1 MNETAPDLAGKIIRG
16 YELKAQIGAGGF
28 GAVYSAYQPAIK
40 REVAVKVILP
50 DYANKAEFIREFES
64 EAQLVA
70 RLEHPNIVPLYDFWR
85 EPGGAYLVMRW
96 LRGGSLRGA
105 LTASSFSPQSV
116 ARLLEQIASGLA
128 VAHRKGIV
136 HRDIKPDNILLDE
149 DRNAYLADFGIAKI
163 TSERDAN
170 SDHLMVGSPAYIAPE
185 QVLGQVVSP
194 QTDLYSLGIV
204 IYELLMGKRPFQ
216 EETATELLIKHIN
229 AAVPSV
235 QEHFSPAID
244 NVIQRATAKAPE
256 QRYPDAISMATAFR
270 RAITEDDGT
279 ADDASVPSPIP
290 DATPS
295 RRSGHKRT
303 TIKSPDNATARI
315 DATPN
320 RDAETM
326 RIHEPINPYKGL
338 RAFQEAD
345 ANDFFGRELEVHK
358 LIERLKE
365 DVPNRR
371 FLALVGASGSGKS
384 SLARAGLIPALRR
397 GALPGSDKWFFASF
411 IPGAAPFDELAQA
424 LLEVAV
430 DVPSNFAARLAEID
444 DALQTLL
451 PTLLPDEPDAQLFLM
466 IDQFEEVF
474 TACPDENIRMQFLRE
489 IQTTLNAP
497 GSRLWVA
504 ITLRADFYDRPLQ
517 YPEFGDLLRQRTEV
531 ILPLNNEAMAAAISA
546 PALRAGL
553 TLEAGVLETILKD
566 VSAQPGALPLMQYS
580 LTELFERR
588 QGLQL
593 TLKAYEESGGVLGA
607 LARRADQLYETLDTP
622 SQDLARAMFLRLVT
636 LGEGTE
642 DTRRRVVRAELSAL
656 ANDDRLDHLLSLYG
670 GYRLL
675 SFDRDPITRAPT
687 IELAHEALIRAW
699 GRLRDWLASSRDEV
713 RTQRRLSASVEEWEN
728 AGHDPSFLASGARL
742 DQFSEWLRT
751 SHLGITHRERTYL
764 ESSIAEQAAKRA
776 QDERIA
782 RRVQNFGRAAA
793 VLGVMVVLA
802 LAATAFAAAQAGQA
816 RSEVEIAAQTLTPV
830 PRTLTPVQLTLVAG
844 NALIRSGQATATSV
858 AVARQQQEALIESL
872 RLGNAASNLLG
883 ESSSSPELAALLAIR
898 ALRTAYTVPADAAL
912 VMAFDRMYAREVMSS
927 HTDTVTAVALA
938 PDGTRFSSG
947 QDGALYRWRDQAA
960 TLLFSGDSPV
970 RALALSPEAS
980 PELVIIADDDGVIRL
995 LNARDGKVIREI
1007 TQAHKSPILCLAFA
1021 PDGSLFASGGV
1032 EGEIHLWDKT
1042 GTRVKSWA
1050 AHDGGTLALAFAP
1063 NSSALLSGGVD
1074 GYSRLWSIP
1083 ESSLRTEMAWIDP
1096 VLGVAY
1102 PQPGSDQGDGQW
1114 AVISAGSE
1122 ATLINPENGETR
1134 LTFRGHTDLVNAASF
1149 NQDGSQVVTVSA
1161 DGTLRVW
1168 NIQEN
1173 NPNLDQPIL
1182 LGHTDS
1188 VLAVSVNGTDQIL
1201 TGSADQTVRLWEIRS
1216 NGSDMRLRSASLA
1229 APADPG
1235 ISVVRL
1241 MEGTTSLLV
1250 GTHNG
1255 YWIGDFETGRIV
1267 SNEDKVKHRIQ
1278 VTAHSGKWLMMGT
1291 STLFQFDLTQKKI
1304 LKYFELPDH
1313 AADAVLMSTALSPD
1327 DRLLLT
1333 GWNDRAVRLWDIE
1346 KGGLFRVWE
1355 QRQDWV
1361 GAVAFTPD
1369 GKAIIVTDLSGG
1381 ISLITLETGQ
1391 ERPLGKLDRPIWSV
1405 TISPDGQI
1413 AVTGD
1418 ENGQLTFW
1426 SLPSGRIERVIKAHS
1441 LQIGA
1446 LAFSADGRY
1455 LLSGSADRS
1464 GVITESA
1471 TGREYRRLIA
1481 HEAEISAVAFSP
1493 DGKLAITGSADG
1505 EVRLWDVDY
1514 QTFGDRVCKRLN
1526 AVQRRLSAAE
1536 QGRYGIGD
1544 RNICPE
1550 D

>member
-96 LRGGSLRGA
+96 LRGGSLRAA
-105 LTASSFSPQSV
+105 LTASSFTPQSV

-163 TSERDAN
+163 TSEREAN
-170 SDHLMVGSPAYIAPE
+170 TDHLMVGSPAYIAPE

-235 QEHFSPAID
+235 QEHFPQAID

-256 QRYPDAISMATAFR
+256 QRYPDAISMAAAFR
-270 RAITEDDGT
+270 RAITEDDST
-279 ADDASVPSPIP
+279 ADDVSVPSPIL
-290 DATPS
+290 DAPPS
-295 RRSGHKRT
+295 RRGGHKRT

-345 ANDFFGRELEVHK
+345 ANDFFGREVEVHK

-397 GALPGSDKWFFASF
+397 GALPGSEKWFFASF

-451 PTLLPDEPDAQLFLM
+451 PGLLPDEPDAQLFLM

-489 IQTTLNAP
+489 LQTTLNAP

-566 VSAQPGALPLMQYS
+566 VLAQPGALPLMQYS

-588 QGLQL
+588 KGLQL
-593 TLKAYEESGGVLGA
+593 TLKGYEESGGVLGA
-607 LARRADQLYETLDTP
+607 LARRADQIYETLDEP
-622 SQDLARAMFLRLVT
+622 SQTLARAMFLRLVT

-642 DTRRRVVRAELSAL
+642 DTRRRVLRVELSAL
-656 ANDDRLDHLLSLYG
+656 ADDDRLDHLLSRYG

-713 RTQRRLSASVEEWEN
+713 RTQRRLSAAVEEWEN
-728 AGHDPSFLASGARL
+728 AGHDSSFLASGARL
-742 DQFSEWLRT
+742 EQFSEWLRT
-751 SHLGITHRERTYL
+751 SHLGITHRERAYL
-764 ESSIAEQAAKRA
+764 EASVAEQAAKRA
-776 QDERIA
+776 RDERIA

-802 LAATAFAAAQAGQA
+802 LAATVFAAAQAGQA
-816 RSEVEIAAQTLTPV
+816 RAEVEIAAQTLTPV
-830 PRTLTPVQLTLVAG
+830 PRILTPVQLTLVAG

-858 AVARQQQEALIESL
+858 AIARQEQEALIESL
-872 RLGNAASNLLG
+872 RLGNAARNLLG
-883 ESSSSPELAALLAIR
+883 ESGSSPELAALLAIR
-898 ALRTAYTVPADAAL
+898 ALGTAYTVTADTAL
-912 VMAFDRMYAREVMSS
+912 VMAFDRMYAREIMSS
-927 HTDTVTAVALA
+927 HTDTVTGVALA
-938 PDGTRFSSG
+938 PDGTRFSIG
-947 QDGALYRWRDQAA
+947 QDGALYRWQNQSPTR
-960 TLLFSGDSPV
+960 LFSGSSPL
-970 RALALSPEAS
+970 RALALSPEAN
-980 PELVIIADDDGVIRL
+980 PELVIIADDEGVIRL
-995 LNARDGKVIREI
+995 LDARDGKVVHEI
-1007 TQAHKSPILCLAFA
+1007 AQAHQSPILCLSVA

-1042 GTRVKSWA
+1042 GALVKSWT

-1063 NSSALLSGGVD
+1063 DSHALLSGGVD

-1083 ESSLRTEMAWIDP
+1083 EGDQKAEREWIDP

-1102 PQPGSDQGDGQW
+1102 PQPGSNHGDKRW
-1114 AVISAGSE
+1114 AVISAGNE
-1122 ATLINPENGETR
+1122 ATLINPENSETL

-1149 NQDGSQVVTVSA
+1149 NRDGSQVVTVSA
-1161 DGTLRVW
+1161 DGTVRVW
-1168 NIQEN
+1168 NTQEN
-1173 NPNLDQPIL
+1173 NPSRDQPIL

-1188 VLAVSVNGTDQIL
+1188 VLTVAVNTADQIL
-1201 TGSADQTVRLWEIRS
+1201 TGSADRTVRLWEIRP
-1216 NGSDMRLRSASLA
+1216 NGGDMWLRSANSS
-1229 APADPG
+1229 ADPG
-1235 ISVVRL
+1235 ITGVRL
-1241 MEGTTSLLV
+1241 MEGTASLQV
-1250 GTHNG
+1250 GTRSG
-1255 YWIGDFETGRIV
+1255 YWIGDFETGRMV
-1267 SNEDKVKHRIQ
+1267 SNADEAKRWIQ
-1278 VTAHSGKWLMMGT
+1278 VISHSGKWLVMGT
-1291 STLFQFDLTQKKI
+1291 STLFQFDLTQKKVI
-1304 LKYFELPDH
+1304 KSFALPDD
-1313 AADAVLMSTALSPD
+1313 ASGAVLMSTALSPD

-1333 GWNDRAVRLWDIE
+1333 GWNDRAVRLWDTE
-1346 KGGLFRVWE
+1346 KGDLFGAWE
-1355 QRQDWV
+1355 QRLDWV

-1391 ERPLGKLDRPIWSV
+1391 EHPLGKLDRPIWSV
-1405 TISPDGQI
+1405 VVSPDGQT

-1426 SLPSGRIERVIKAHS
+1426 SLPSGRIERIIKAHS
-1441 LQIGA
+1441 LQVGV

-1471 TGREYRRLIA
+1471 TGREHRRLIA
-1481 HEAEISAVAFSP
+1481 HEAEISAAAFSP
-1493 DGKLAITGSADG
+1493 DGKLVITGSADG
-1505 EVRLWDVDY
+1505 WVRLWDVDY
-1514 QTFGDRVCKRLN
+1514 QAFGDRVCKRLN

-1544 RNICPE
+1544 RKVCPE